1 MERSS
6 PLDRRE
12 RSDRQP
18 AMSSSRRY
26 ELGVGCLLFGAL
38 VVLGWMS
45 LQVGALASFGDR
57 VEVEAAFADANGLSV
72 GAVVAIAGVEIG
84 TVSALRVDHDLAVAS
99 LSLNP
104 SAGVRSDALAMVR
117 ARSVLGEKYVEIVPR
132 SRDAALAVDGDTL
145 KVEAQQVEID
155 ELVNALGPLVG
166 AIDPATVQRVAA
178 ELAKALEDDPA
189 RLSRMLQNTDRLIQN
204 SADASDEL
212 PQLVREGRAAVREGR
227 AVLGDARGTLAVLE
241 ARAAELEGTITLANS
256 TLADAKAAVEPLPA
270 LVSDGG
276 KAVQEARDAIARLD
290 GTLETASGVVDNFSE
305 FDRYELRR
313 LLREEG
319 ILVRLR
325 PREVDPTVE
334 DFQRQGKVK

>member
-1 MERSS
+1 
-6 PLDRRE
+6 
-12 RSDRQP
+12 
-18 AMSSSRRY
+18 MSSSRRY

-57 VEVEAAFADANGLSV
+57 VEVEASFADANGLSV

-84 TVSALRVDHDLAVAS
+84 TVSALRVEHDLAVAS
-99 LSLNP
+99 LSLSP
-104 SAGVRSDALAMVR
+104 GAQVRSDALAMVR
-117 ARSVLGEKYVEIVPR
+117 ARSVLGEKYVEVIPR
-132 SRDAALAVDGDTL
+132 SRDAALAVDGDIL
-145 KVEAQQVEID
+145 RVEAQQVEID

-166 AIDPATVQRVAA
+166 AIDPVTMQRVAA

-189 RLSRMLQNTDRLIQN
+189 RLSRMLKNTDRLIQN
-204 SADASDEL
+204 SADASEEL
-212 PQLVREGRAAVREGR
+212 PQLVQEGRAAVREGR
-227 AVLGDARGTLAVLE
+227 AVLGDARSTLAALE
-241 ARAAELEGTITLANS
+241 ARAAELEHTIALADS
-256 TLADAKAAVEPLPA
+256 TLGDAKAAVEPLPG
-270 LVSDGG
+270 LIDDGG

-305 FDRYELRR
+305 FDVYELRR

-334 DFQRQGKVK
+334 GFQRQGKVK